1 VEEVSRTMQ
10 SLLDSAGNIA
20 DSARGVFDNAQ
31 KTRQTTDGMSG
42 HVQTLFKHTAR
53 IAELLEV
60 IRDIADRSDL
70 LALNASLEATRAGE
84 AGRAF
89 ALVAAEMRR
98 LAERITASVVDV
110 KSLLVDIRTSAA
122 STASAT
128 DDGRQL
134 AEGTTESARQITMV
148 TQQQR
153 TATGQVLESMREIS
167 SVLGVSVTSMREIRA
182 SSEMLR
188 KTAEHLNEVV
198 GQFKIEG

>member
-1 VEEVSRTMQ
+1 MQ

-70 LALNASLEATRAGE
+70 LALNASLEATRAGD

-110 KSLLVDIRTSAA
+110 KGVGKLSFSDGFTISFFDPTHTPVKSLVAA
-122 STASAT
+122 
-128 DDGRQL
+128 
-134 AEGTTESARQITMV
+134 
-148 TQQQR
+148 
-153 TATGQVLESMREIS
+153 
-167 SVLGVSVTSMREIRA
+167 
-182 SSEMLR
+182 
-188 KTAEHLNEVV
+188 
-198 GQFKIEG
+198 